1 MMLDELY
8 SLLDK
13 NQKYFSYAF
22 VCNVL
27 PVILRANFAD
37 PVDSVQDIID
47 RNMTILYPPF
57 RHSWRDWWAGHYN
70 PDYQKLSKTMIIG
83 KLDTFYEVYLRQGML
98 RDNRLVY
105 VSAFMDPT
113 DPVIKA
119 ARWWRSKEM
128 MEGFQGFSGFISSKQ
143 WKFNEVKHGSN
154 FP

>member
-1 MMLDELY
+1 M
-8 SLLDK
+8 
-13 NQKYFSYAF
+13 
-22 VCNVL
+22 
-27 PVILRANFAD
+27 
-37 PVDSVQDIID
+37 DSVQDIID